1 MEAGVGGFACSWWM
15 QGLCK
20 GCTEGWG
27 PRGHCAGPAWPWMYD
42 STVREMILKLRP
54 KNVAATDT
62 QMGRLQPPRRPRICY
77 LYVPVLQ
84 HTHTHTLTHVCT
96 HTPMHTHTHAHRHTC
111 THMHTSSITHTLMHT
126 RTPHI
131 LLLSPCPSS
140 VLSPHDLHSALR
152 GQDPCAITEM
162 QKWWWCRLHLL
173 GGPHMTRLC
182 HISSV

>member
-84 HTHTHTLTHVCT
+84 HTHTHTCSH
-96 HTPMHTHTHAHRHTC
+96 MYAHTHPC
-111 THMHTSSITHTLMHT
+111 TLIHMHTDTHALICTQAPSHT
-126 RTPHI
+126 HSCTPALHTHFFCHPVLPPCCLPTIFTQLCGVRTPVQSQRCRSGGGVASI
-131 LLLSPCPSS
+131 YWV
-140 VLSPHDLHSALR
+140 VL
-152 GQDPCAITEM
+152 T
-162 QKWWWCRLHLL
+162 
-173 GGPHMTRLC
+173 
-182 HISSV
+182 